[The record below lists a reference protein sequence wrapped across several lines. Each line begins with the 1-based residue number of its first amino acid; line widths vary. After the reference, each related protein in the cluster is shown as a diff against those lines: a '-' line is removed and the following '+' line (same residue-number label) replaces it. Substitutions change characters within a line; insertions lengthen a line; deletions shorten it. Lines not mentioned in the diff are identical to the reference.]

1 MEMNLPT
8 PMTAR
13 VYVNLPEGSCWG
25 LWFTMIHYDSLWG
38 WGSISQFTC
47 LWFTMIHYDSL
58 WFTMIHYDSLW
69 FTMIH
74 YGVGVPY
81 HSLPVYDSLWFTMIH
96 YDSLWGWGSIS
107 QFTCLWF
114 TMIHYDSLWFT
125 MIHYDSLCLG
135 FKQQFLVTMSLW
147 FTGVYVKKGSAWSE
161 GLFSQLLLASSITKL
176 I

>member
-25 LWFTMIHYDSLWG
+25 
-38 WGSISQFTC
+38 

-96 YDSLWGWGSIS
+96 YDSLW
-107 QFTCLWF
+107 FTMIHYDSLWFTMIHYGVGVPYHSLPVYDSLWF